1 MGQPLSSRIN
11 SRSQSFVANREAYT
25 ERIAQLHAL
34 RAQARAGGPEKLRA
48 KHLARNKVLPRDRIE
63 LLLDPGSPF
72 LELGELMGAG
82 RYEGVPP
89 GAGIITGVGLVSGRP
104 CMVIAND
111 ATVKGGTYFGLTC
124 KKHVRAQAFAW
135 QHRLPC
141 ITLVDSGGAFLPD
154 MANIFP
160 DDGQFGSI
168 FHNQVGMS
176 GDGIPQIAVV
186 MGPCTAG
193 GAYIPALCDEV
204 VIVRGQGYMY
214 LGGPELTFA
223 ATGETVDNETL
234 GGAAMHCGTSG
245 VTDHIAEDDRHA
257 LLITRQIVRELGQ
270 IPASRRRQEAPRPPR
285 FDPAEIYGIVSRDPK
300 FPTDTREI
308 LARLID
314 DSELQEFKP
323 LYGET
328 LITGFARIHGYEIG
342 ILANN
347 GVLFPESAMKGT
359 HFINLCCQRDI
370 PLLFVS
376 DVTGFMVGKDV
387 EQVGIAKPGAKM
399 ITAMSSARVPKYTL
413 NIGASYGAGYLAMCG
428 RPFKPTA
435 MFAWPNGRSAIMGP
449 DQAAMVLALV
459 REANLKAEGKTW
471 TAEEQ
476 EAFKAP
482 TRKIY
487 EDFQGAH
494 NFASHGWIDGVIDP
508 LETRATLALL
518 LELAARTP
526 RQDTQFGVFR
536 F

>member
-1 MGQPLSSRIN
+1 MGILSSRV
-11 SRSQSFVANREAYT
+11 SPRSETFALNQAAYA
-25 ERIAQLHAL
+25 ERIANLHA
-34 RAQARAGGPEKLRA
+34 RRVEARAGGPEKMRA
-48 KHLARNKVLPRDRIE
+48 KHLARNKVLPRHRIE
-63 LLLDPGSPF
+63 LLMDPGSPF
-72 LELGELMGAG
+72 LELGELTGDG

-104 CMVIAND
+104 CMIIAND

-154 MANIFP
+154 QANIFP

-204 VIVRGQGYMY
+204 VIVRGQGFMY

-223 ATGETVDNETL
+223 ATGETVDAESL
-234 GGAAMHCGTSG
+234 GGAAMHCSKSG

-257 LLITRQIVRELGQ
+257 LLIARNIVRELGQ
-270 IPASRRRQEAPRPPR
+270 VPPSRRKQEPSRPPR
-285 FDPAEIYGIVSRDPK
+285 FDTAEIYGIISRDPK
-300 FPTDTREI
+300 YPTDTREI
-308 LARLID
+308 LARLVD
-314 DSELQEFKP
+314 DSEFQEFKP

-328 LITGFARIHGYEIG
+328 LLTGFARIHGYEIG

-347 GVLFPESAMKGT
+347 GVLFPDSAMKGT
-359 HFINLCCQRDI
+359 HFINLCCQRDV
-370 PLLFVS
+370 PLLFMS
-376 DVTGFMVGKDV
+376 DVTGFMVGQDV
-387 EQVGIAKPGAKM
+387 EQAGIAKHGAKM

-428 RPFKPTA
+428 RAFKPTA
-435 MFAWPNGRSAIMGP
+435 MFAWPNGRSGIMGP
-449 DQAAMVLALV
+449 EQAAMVLSLV
-459 REANLKAEGKTW
+459 RETNLKIEKKTW
-471 TAEEQ
+471 TEEER

-482 TRKIY
+482 VRKIY
-487 EDFQGAH
+487 EDLQGAH
-494 NFASHGWIDGVIDP
+494 NFAAHGWIDGVIEP
-508 LETRATLALL
+508 LETRGTLALL
-518 LELAARTP
+518 LELAARVP
-526 RQDTQFGVFR
+526 AQKTQFGVFR